1 MQAVSTAIFDQLQ
14 KLDEPKRKVSGSASS
29 PGRQLMRGAP
39 ISSSRNDPLPNE
51 AFPTPLPAVP
61 LPYELSLLDNLF
73 VNPMM
78 AHTKASDYT
87 NGCKTRANQQ
97 HKSVAN
103 DVRFA
108 YTNPGSSN
116 SYGIPQSAQP
126 GTGET
131 SSCPPVPQA
140 LGQLSTSGAN
150 NGLGPYGMAA
160 QVRGSSG
167 TGTQTSDLDQ
177 SLAMFGTLTGGN
189 GTGHN
194 AASGGLEFGTIAD
207 GVNNSFIGED
217 TQGGTAAGNFDI
229 FSFLMDEDGA
239 WGGNQ
244 NWDNVEMP
252 ADYPL
257 WS

>member
-1 MQAVSTAIFDQLQ
+1 ML
-14 KLDEPKRKVSGSASS
+14 
-29 PGRQLMRGAP
+29 RGAP
-39 ISSSRNDPLPNE
+39 ISSSRNEPLPNE
-51 AFPTPLPAVP
+51 AFPAPLPAIP

-87 NGCKTRANQQ
+87 NGCKTRAANNS
-97 HKSVAN
+97 KSMAN

-108 YTNPGSSN
+108 YTNPGTSN
-116 SYGIPQSAQP
+116 SFGVPQ
-126 GTGET
+126 GTQNGT
-131 SSCPPVPQA
+131 SSACPPLNLTLNHLAP
-140 LGQLSTSGAN
+140 GST

-160 QVRGSSG
+160 QVSAPS
-167 TGTQTSDLDQ
+167 TNTQSMQTIDPT
-177 SLAMFGTLTGGN
+177 LAMFSASSTVNADALGVTPLTSQPGELGNSKINGDITLGSSAQGDD
-189 GTGHN
+189 
-194 AASGGLEFGTIAD
+194 ASGT
-207 GVNNSFIGED
+207 
-217 TQGGTAAGNFDI
+217 AGNFDI
-229 FSFLMDEDGA
+229 FSFLMDEDSA